1 MKKNF
6 FDIIIIGGGHAG
18 TEAAV
23 SCTNMNRKTLLI
35 TQKISNIGQMS
46 CNPSIGGIGKSQ
58 LVKEIDVLGGI
69 MAIAADQSGI
79 QFKKLNTSKGLAVQ
93 STRAQIDRSIY
104 RKNILKFLKKRK
116 NLTILEG
123 TVENFI
129 IKNKKIK
136 GIIIKNKIKFYAK
149 SVILTTGTFLNGKI
163 HIGKKKIKGG
173 RIGEK
178 SSNLSEKLKT
188 FKMRTYRLKTGT
200 PPRIS
205 AKTINFSQLK
215 KQISDK
221 PKPYFSFTKT
231 KNKQKNI
238 PSYIT
243 YTNINTHEIIYSNLK
258 KSPIF
263 NGEIK
268 AKGPRYCLSI
278 EDKIIR
284 FPEKKKHQIF
294 LEPEGLNSNQ
304 IYPNGIST
312 SLPLKLQEKII
323 NTIKGLEKAIIIQ
336 PGYAIEY
343 DFFDPRDL
351 NLTLESKII
360 KGLFLAGQING
371 TTGYEEAA
379 AQGLLAGINAS
390 LYSLEKDFWFPLR
403 HEAYIGV
410 LIDDLCSLGTK
421 EPYRMFTSRSEYRL
435 ILREDNADMRLIEK
449 SYNLGLISQNRWK
462 KFCIKKEMVEKEKQ
476 NLRNLWIHPNFKK
489 NKKTD
494 FKFLSSLNKSI
505 NAEELLKR
513 PEINYKTL
521 SLLFSSK
528 LKIKDKQTIDL
539 IESEI
544 KYKGYISRQR
554 KEISKKIKNEHTLL
568 PINLNYSRIP
578 GLSNEVKI
586 KLKKYKPNTIGQA
599 SRISGVT
606 PAAISILMIWLKK
619 LNH

>member
-136 GIIIKNKIKFYAK
+136 GIITKNKIKFYAK

>member
-136 GIIIKNKIKFYAK
+136 GIITKNKIKFYAK

-554 KEISKKIKNEHTLL
+554 EEISKKIKNEHTLL